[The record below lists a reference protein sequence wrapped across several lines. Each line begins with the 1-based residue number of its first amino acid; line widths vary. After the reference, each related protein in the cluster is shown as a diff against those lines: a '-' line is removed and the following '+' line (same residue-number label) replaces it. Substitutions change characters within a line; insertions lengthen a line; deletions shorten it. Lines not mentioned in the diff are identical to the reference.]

1 MMGTSDFQDPKLL
14 HSESKKDEI
23 REMYADTHVPKDET
37 LVCLWKDCGIVC
49 DNAEV
54 LYNHLCNNHVG
65 RISKNNLCLTCH
77 WDNCNASYGKRDHI
91 TSHIRIH
98 TPLKPY
104 SCSICGK
111 SFKRTQDLKKHGRTH
126 MNVSKF
132 SYEAVRPNDTPTKVS
147 DNQDGALKVYP
158 KSIPSPEDLESVPT
172 PAFSLS
178 SRESVSPASSPNTIQ
193 PYNVGLSPIYPSGIG
208 LPKTQPRLNES
219 LYPCLPRDAPT
230 YDSHTP
236 VRLPEFV
243 SAQDNVNE
251 TRSFGNESL
260 KRPRS
265 AVSDFWSDVQCKK
278 MAPMYDN
285 SMMERLDDLLW
296 PQFYNLND
304 LNFCLTESM
313 NAIQGVGESTDLR
326 YSSGM
331 NSASTNMQDINAWL
345 FQLGE
350 SMCRDESVMEGQQNS
365 FAQALSQYD
374 LDHIPG
380 VDMMFPSAVPNA
392 KDQLPGSEAGAD
404 SMPVFSQSQDKGF
417 SPIYR
422 QVQPLTRMP
431 SASHEDVMQEDV
443 PGACPTSLSVRGHD
457 YGSHLAKGY
466 YHDTMYPRL
475 PSSKGDMRTLP
486 STSTTPSMS
495 RCVPNDDIKNRQR
508 HMQLVLNLLLAL
520 NKKRFINPE
529 TGHVL
534 PLGRVSTLRRT
545 DPRNRLSM
553 MRQTLPPSAIPT
565 KSMLA
570 QSTNTRLRTMSFARE
585 TKRASLPSIS
595 QLLSNVDMD

>member
-1 MMGTSDFQDPKLL
+1 MGARDCQESKSLF
-14 HSESKKDEI
+14 SESKKDAIKEI
-23 REMYADTHVPKDET
+23 YPENHIPKDET
-37 LVCLWKDCGIVC
+37 LVCLWKDCGILC

-104 SCSICGK
+104 SCSVCGK

-126 MNVSKF
+126 MNMSKL
-132 SYEAVRPNDTPTKVS
+132 SYEAVPPNDTPSKVS
-147 DNQDGALKVYP
+147 DEQYGVSMVYP
-158 KSIPSPEDLESVPT
+158 KSIPSPEVLENVPT
-172 PAFSLS
+172 PAFSSLS
-178 SRESVSPASSPNTIQ
+178 SRESVSPTSSPNTIR
-193 PYNVGLSPIYPSGIG
+193 PYSVGSSPMYQSGIG
-208 LPKTQPRLNES
+208 LPSMQPRMNES
-219 LYPCLPRDAPT
+219 LYPCLPRWAPG
-230 YDSHTP
+230 YDSHIS
-236 VRLPEFV
+236 VRVPE
-243 SAQDNVNE
+243 AIPTQDNVQE

-296 PQFYNLND
+296 PQFYNLSD

-313 NAIQGVGESTDLR
+313 NAIQGFGESSDPR

-331 NSASTNMQDINAWL
+331 NSVNTNLQDINAWL
-345 FQLGE
+345 FQLGG
-350 SMCRDESVMEGQQNS
+350 SMSHDMSVMQGQQNN
-365 FAQALSQYD
+365 FAQTLSQYD

-380 VDMMFPSAVPNA
+380 VDLMLPPAVLNT
-392 KDQLPGSEAGAD
+392 KDQSTGSDVGAG
-404 SMPVFSQSQDKGF
+404 SMPVFAQPQDKGF

-422 QVQPLTRMP
+422 QVHPLTRMP
-431 SASHEDVMQEDV
+431 STPHEDAMQED
-443 PGACPTSLSVRGHD
+443 GTSACPTSLSARGHG
-457 YGSHLAKGY
+457 YGTYLAKEY
-466 YHDTMYPRL
+466 YHDNIYPRL
-475 PSSKGDMRTLP
+475 PFSREEMRPSL
-486 STSTTPSMS
+486 STSTTASMP
-495 RCVPNDDIKNRQR
+495 RCVPNDGIKIRQR

-520 NKKRFINPE
+520 NKNKFIHPE
-529 TGHVL
+529 TGHIL
-534 PLGRVSTLRRT
+534 PLGRIPMLRRT
-545 DPRNRLSM
+545 DPRNKLST

-565 KSMLA
+565 KPMLIQPA
-570 QSTNTRLRTMSFARE
+570 NTRLRTMSAARE
-585 TKRASLPSIS
+585 TKRATLPSIS